1 MTSALIDTHALLKL
15 AYSSL
20 AAGIA
25 VAVIFSVAILGATRS
40 SDMRRANRDGA
51 AAAYAALAVVG
62 VLGAIAIVVLGLILV
77 AQKS

>member
-1 MTSALIDTHALLKL
+1 MIAWLIDTDALLKM

-20 AAGIA
+20 IAGVA

-40 SDMRRANRDGA
+40 GDMRRAGRGGA
-51 AAAYAALAVVG
+51 AAAYVALAILG
-62 VLGAIAIVVLGLILV
+62 VLGSVAIIVVGLILV